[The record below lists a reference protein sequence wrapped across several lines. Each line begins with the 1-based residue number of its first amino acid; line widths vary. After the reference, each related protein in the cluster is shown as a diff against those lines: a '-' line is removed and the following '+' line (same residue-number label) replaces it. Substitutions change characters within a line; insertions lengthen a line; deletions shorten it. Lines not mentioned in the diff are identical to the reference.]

1 MKKIILSKKADEDL
15 DKIVEQMIKIYKIEE
30 KYKTALKS
38 ILLGSFLVQKEREKE
53 KVRWLLKEIEE
64 EIRRLE
70 LKLDWIYY
78 RWKPSFQ
85 RFKNPKPKKEEPE
98 INWLINDQTMF
109 GVSGALKALKF
120 SKTLIKK
127 TFSGMVEE

>member
-1 MKKIILSKKADEDL
+1 MKPEPLTKEKIMEKVKNTSFR
-15 DKIVEQMIKIYKIEE
+15 KIQ
-30 KYKTALKS
+30 LKS
-38 ILLGSFLVQKEREKE
+38 YGFNDFFNKTLEFVVDITLKEVEKRIE
-53 KVRWLLKEIEE
+53 QLLKEIEK